1 MNIKPQSTLIL
12 AAVMAVSG
20 CTTTI
25 GQKSKATFEEA
36 PTNQLVDTLRV
47 EAMKGSA
54 QDIKERGAAYKLPV
68 VRYASSPWIG
78 GAMVPTTKE
87 DTLPAMFN
95 EPYHFDFGDG
105 RVSLGAVA
113 ARLTKMTGVPVRIR
127 ADVYTARQAVP
138 AATQNQLLPSP
149 IGAAGS
155 AAAALPP
162 INRGTALAPLTLPA
176 SAVSSTEQVGVDAV
190 GMRWDGKLRDFL
202 DNMTNTLSLA
212 WEYRDGAVVIMRL
225 VTQSHSIAVLPGAQK
240 YSTTIGGMASG
251 NSQSSTQSTT
261 QQAKGEF
268 SDAGQID
275 AFTAI
280 SESVKSMIAPVAGS
294 SVVLNAQ
301 TGTVVVT
308 TSKEVHAQIRD
319 YLDQE
324 NARLRQMVNVT
335 LDVYTIKTTDSD
347 AQSIN
352 WNLIYK
358 NLSGTIGAG
367 ITSPSPLT
375 TTSAGGIT
383 VTKLSGVNAGS
394 SLVLNAL
401 RASGNSVSHRPISLT
416 TLNGKLRTQTNTA
429 TTAYVK
435 ETTPGLATSSGA
447 AGAPGLKTDTLVT
460 GDIFA
465 VLPVVQP
472 DNSIILKY
480 SFNLSNLTG
489 LENFTSGSGST
500 QQMVQI
506 PTTSAV
512 SDGSDLRLQPGDS
525 FLITGLSRITAT
537 DDNSR
542 LAEGAPMLLG
552 GSNKKTY
559 VREHFIVLVRATPM

>member
-1 MNIKPQSTLIL
+1 MNTTKQST
-12 AAVMAVSG
+12 AAVAIMMALSG
-20 CTTTI
+20 CSTGITKKTQTTLDDTP
-25 GQKSKATFEEA
+25 A
-36 PTNQLVDTLRV
+36 PHLVGSLDREGL
-47 EAMKGSA
+47 KGTA
-54 QDIKERGAAYKLPV
+54 QDIKDRAAIYRLPV
-68 VRYASSPWIG
+68 VRAANAPWIG

-87 DTLPAMFN
+87 DALPALFN
-95 EPYHFDFGDG
+95 ENYTFDFGDG
-105 RVSLGAVA
+105 RVSIGTVA

-127 ADVYTARQAVP
+127 ADVNTVRPGMAVTQPAQALSASSIAPIVP
-138 AATQNQLLPSP
+138 APGKTP
-149 IGAAGS
+149 I
-155 AAAALPP
+155 
-162 INRGTALAPLTLPA
+162 TAPAPVPA
-176 SAVSSTEQVGVDAV
+176 SAVSSTEQLGLDAV
-190 GMRWDGKLRDFL
+190 SMRWNGKLRDFL
-202 DNMTNTLSLA
+202 NHMTNTLNLA
-212 WEYRDGAVVIMRL
+212 WEFRDGAVVIMRL
-225 VTQSHSIAVLPGAQK
+225 VTQAHSIAVLPGVQK
-240 YSTTIGGMASG
+240 YSTTVGSMASG
-251 NSQSSTQSTT
+251 SSQSSTQSTT

-268 SDAGQID
+268 SDAGQMD
-275 AFTAI
+275 AFSAI
-280 SESVKSMIAPVAGS
+280 ADSVKAMIAPVTGS
-294 SVVLNAQ
+294 TVVINAQ
-301 TGTVVVT
+301 TGTIVVT
-308 TSKEVHAQIRD
+308 TSKEVQAQIRD

-335 LDVYTIKTTDSD
+335 LDVYTIKTSDSD
-347 AQSIN
+347 SQSIN
-352 WNLIYK
+352 WSLVYK
-358 NLSGTIGAG
+358 NLAG
-367 ITSPSPLT
+367 SLSVGLTSPSPLT
-375 TTSAGGIT
+375 TSAAGSVAI
-383 VTKLSGVNAGS
+383 TKLTGVSAGS

-401 RASGNSVSHRPISLT
+401 RSTGNSVSHRPISLM

-429 TTAYVK
+429 TQAYVK
-435 ETTPGLATSSGA
+435 ETTPGLATSTGA

-489 LENFTSGSGST
+489 LDNFSSGSGTS

-525 FLITGLSRITAT
+525 FMITGLSRITAT

-542 LAEGAPMLLG
+542 LAEGAPMLFG

>member
-1 MNIKPQSTLIL
+1 MITTKRSTTAVAIL
-12 AAVMAVSG
+12 MALSG
-20 CTTTI
+20 CSTGITKKTQTTLADTP
-25 GQKSKATFEEA
+25 A
-36 PTNQLVDTLRV
+36 PHLVGSLDGEGL
-47 EAMKGSA
+47 KGTA
-54 QDIKERGAAYKLPV
+54 QDIKDRAASYRLPV
-68 VRYASSPWIG
+68 VRAASAPWIG

-87 DTLPAMFN
+87 DALPALFHEN
-95 EPYHFDFGDG
+95 YSFDFGDG
-105 RVSLGAVA
+105 RVALGTVA

-127 ADVYTARQAVP
+127 ADVYSARPGMALAPQVMTQA
-138 AATQNQLLPSP
+138 Q
-149 IGAAGS
+149 
-155 AAAALPP
+155 ALPP
-162 INRGTALAPLTLPA
+162 VAPIVPAVGRTNFAAPVPA
-176 SAVSSTEQVGVDAV
+176 SAVSSAEQLGIDAV
-190 GMRWDGKLRDFL
+190 GMRWNGKLRDFL
-202 DNMTNTLSLA
+202 DHMTNTLNLA
-212 WEYRDGAVVIMRL
+212 WEFRDGAVVIMRL
-225 VTQSHSIAVLPGAQK
+225 VTQAHSIAVLPGAQK
-240 YSTTIGGMASG
+240 YSTTVGSMATGS
-251 NSQSSTQSTT
+251 SQSSTQSTT

-268 SDAGQID
+268 SDVGQID
-275 AFTAI
+275 AFSAI
-280 SESVKSMIAPVAGS
+280 SESVKAMIAPVTGS
-294 SVVLNAQ
+294 TVVLNAQ
-301 TGTVVVT
+301 TGTIVVT
-308 TSKEVHAQIRD
+308 TSKEVQAQIRD

-335 LDVYTIKTTDSD
+335 LDVYTIKSTDSD
-347 AQSIN
+347 SQGIN
-352 WNLIYK
+352 WNLVYK
-358 NLSGTIGAG
+358 NLAG
-367 ITSPSPLT
+367 GLSAGLTSPSPLT
-375 TTSAGGIT
+375 TSAAGGVT
-383 VTKLSGVNAGS
+383 VSKLTGVNAGS

-401 RASGNSVSHRPISLT
+401 RSTGNSVSHRPISLT

-429 TTAYVK
+429 TQAYVK

-489 LENFTSGSGST
+489 LDNFTSGSGTS

>member
-1 MNIKPQSTLIL
+1 MIIQKKSTLL
-12 AAVMAVSG
+12 VATMMAVSG
-20 CTTTI
+20 CSTTI
-25 GQKSKATFEEA
+25 AEKSKATFDGV
-36 PTNQLVDTLRV
+36 PTAQLVDSLKADPIR
-47 EAMKGSA
+47 GSA
-54 QDIKERGAAYKLPV
+54 QDIKDSGAAFKMPV
-68 VRYASSPWIG
+68 VRFSTSPWIG
-78 GAMVPTTKE
+78 GSMVPTTKE
-87 DTLPAMFN
+87 DALPAMFN
-95 EPYHFDFGDG
+95 EPYSFDFGEG
-105 RVSLGAVA
+105 RVSLGTVA
-113 ARLTKMTGVPVRIR
+113 TRLTKMTGVPVRIR
-127 ADVYTARQAVP
+127 ADVYSGRQPTMVAPTQAMPTPLGASANFP
-138 AATQNQLLPSP
+138 ASLPPVSRGAT
-149 IGAAGS
+149 
-155 AAAALPP
+155 ALPVQGP
-162 INRGTALAPLTLPA
+162 PA
-176 SAVSSTEQVGVDAV
+176 SAVSSTEQIGLDAV

-202 DNMTNTLSLA
+202 DHMTNSLSLA
-212 WEYRDGAVVIMRL
+212 WEFRDGAVVIMRL
-225 VTQSHSIAVLPGAQK
+225 VTQAHSIAVLPGAQK
-240 YSTTIGGMASG
+240 YSTTVGSMASG

-275 AFTAI
+275 AFSAI
-280 SESVKSMIAPVAGS
+280 SESVKSMIAPVTGS
-294 SVVLNAQ
+294 TLVLNAQ
-301 TGTVVVT
+301 TGTIVVT
-308 TSKEVHAQIRD
+308 TSKEVQAQIRD

-335 LDVYTIKTTDSD
+335 LDVYTIKTSDSD

-352 WNLIYK
+352 WNLVYK
-358 NLSGTIGAG
+358 NLTGSIGAG

-375 TTSAGGIT
+375 TTAAGGIS
-383 VTKLSGVNAGS
+383 VTKLTGVTAGS

-472 DNSIILKY
+472 DNSVILKY

-489 LENFTSGSGST
+489 LENFTSGSGAT

-506 PTTSAV
+506 PTTAAV
-512 SDGSDLRLQPGDS
+512 SDGSDLRLLPGDS
-525 FLITGLSRITAT
+525 FLITGLSRITAS

-559 VREHFIVLVRATPM
+559 LREHFIVLVRATPM